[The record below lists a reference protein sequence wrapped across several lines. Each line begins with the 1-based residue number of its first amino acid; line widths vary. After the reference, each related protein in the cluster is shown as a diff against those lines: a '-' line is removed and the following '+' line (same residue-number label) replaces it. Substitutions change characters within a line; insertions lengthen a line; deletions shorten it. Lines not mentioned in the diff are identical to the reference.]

1 MRKVIVFISLT
12 FQGMSTLPALAS
24 HDAPEIYVQAGD
36 DFVQKGRY
44 KDAIAKYSKAIHLD
58 KNNPKYYQF
67 RANAESQVKKYK
79 QAIADL
85 SHSIKLNPNDPDA
98 YAARAAAYE
107 AIEEYKKEKSDLD
120 ALLSLRPNDGS
131 SLLWRARLEK
141 RLGRMHDVLED
152 CNKALYLGLSRD
164 QTAELYKLRAEA
176 YKKLG
181 RKGDAEQELAK
192 YQSLMP

>member
-1 MRKVIVFISLT
+1 MVIVSLT
-12 FQGMSTLPALAS
+12 FQGLSILPARAG
-24 HDAPEIYVQAGD
+24 HDAPETYVQAGD
-36 DFVQKGRY
+36 DFIQRGRY

-67 RANAESQVKKYK
+67 RANAEFQLKKYK
-79 QAIADL
+79 PAIADL

-98 YAARAAAYE
+98 YAARATAYE

-120 ALLSLRPNDGS
+120 ALLSLRPNDGP
-131 SLLWRARLEK
+131 SLLGRARLEK
-141 RLGRMHDVLED
+141 RFGHMREVVQD
-152 CNKALYLGLSRD
+152 CNKAIYLGLSRE
-164 QTAELYKLRAEA
+164 QTAELYKLRADA